1 MIDEAFLV
9 QLDQVLN
16 RLNIIE
22 TTLISIKDEIEDTQI
37 ETYFFEISSQI
48 IGCKFFEPEIQYKL

>member
-37 ETYFFEISSQI
+37 ETYFFEISIQI
-48 IGCKFFEPEIQYKL
+48 IGCKNFKPEIQCKF